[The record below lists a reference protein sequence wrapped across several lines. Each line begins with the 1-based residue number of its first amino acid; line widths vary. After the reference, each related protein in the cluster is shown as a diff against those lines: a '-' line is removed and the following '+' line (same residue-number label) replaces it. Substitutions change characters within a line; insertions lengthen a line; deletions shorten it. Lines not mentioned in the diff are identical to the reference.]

1 MKAINAQKKYDYH
14 LKKEIEKN
22 LKLIDDI
29 QNVRKNNNIN
39 WMDILRVG
47 ITNVPIETKKIINK
61 ISFDDDKIGNL
72 LRKVN
77 K

>member
-1 MKAINAQKKYDYH
+1 
-14 LKKEIEKN
+14 
-22 LKLIDDI
+22 
-29 QNVRKNNNIN
+29 

-47 ITNVPIETKKIINK
+47 ITNAPIETKKIINK
-61 ISFDDDKIGNL
+61 ISFDDDKIGSL